1 MKILTDLDILSYP
14 SLKVYKDV
22 EGYEFD
28 QSSSGESNLLCQ
40 MVSIMSDIEPNSLI
54 LIDEPENSAHPNWQM
69 SYIGWLKKIFEQY
82 YNCHFVISTH
92 SHFMLTDL
100 ETITSD
106 IVALEKKGGIIKDV
120 SDGVNTFSWSVDD
133 ILYRVF
139 HVRNTRNYVFEG
151 KVIELYKM
159 VSNRDDKEKVRA
171 LMNELTAYRLN
182 DDDPIM
188 KLLDTA
194 KNYVES

>member
-1 MKILTDLDILSYP
+1 MNYFLSRTG
-14 SLKVYKDV
+14 V
-22 EGYEFD
+22 
-28 QSSSGESNLLCQ
+28 
-40 MVSIMSDIEPNSLI
+40 
-54 LIDEPENSAHPNWQM
+54 
-69 SYIGWLKKIFEQY
+69 
-82 YNCHFVISTH
+82 
-92 SHFMLTDL
+92 
-100 ETITSD
+100 
-106 IVALEKKGGIIKDV
+106 IKDV